1 MFFSRKKEEKKKEK
15 VVFNFAYEYY
25 TQIEEAERIAGIPTI
40 PAFLL
45 ANDYLNA
52 CKKYGEINKKYEL
65 IIARKAHNA

>member
-15 VVFNFAYEYY
+15 TIFDFALEYY
-25 TQIEEAERIAGIPTI
+25 TQIEETERIAGIPTI

-52 CKKYGEINKKYEL
+52 CKKYGKIDKKYEL
-65 IIARKAHNA
+65 IIARKAQNA

>member
-15 VVFNFAYEYY
+15 VVFDFAFEYY
-25 TQIEEAERIAGIPTI
+25 TQIEETERIAGIPTI

-65 IIARKAHNA
+65 ILARKAQNA

>member
-15 VVFNFAYEYY
+15 VVFDFAFEYY
-25 TQIEEAERIAGIPTI
+25 TQIEETERIAGIPTI

>member
-15 VVFNFAYEYY
+15 VVFDFAFEYY
-25 TQIEEAERIAGIPTI
+25 TQIEETERLAGIPTI

-52 CKKYGEINKKYEL
+52 CKKYGEISKKYEL
-65 IIARKAHNA
+65 IIARKAQNA

>member
-15 VVFNFAYEYY
+15 IIFDFAFEYY
-25 TQIEEAERIAGIPTI
+25 TQIEETERIAGIPTI

-52 CKKYGEINKKYEL
+52 CKKYGKIDKKYEL
-65 IIARKAHNA
+65 IIARKAQNA

>member
-1 MFFSRKKEEKKKEK
+1 MFFKKEEKKKEK
-15 VVFNFAYEYY
+15 VVFDFAYKYY
-25 TQIEEAERIAGIPTI
+25 TQIEETERIAGIPTI

-65 IIARKAHNA
+65 IIARKAQNA

>member
-1 MFFSRKKEEKKKEK
+1 MFFSKKKEEKKKEK
-15 VVFNFAYEYY
+15 VVFEFAFEYY
-25 TQIEEAERIAGIPTI
+25 TQIEETERIAGIPTI

-65 IIARKAHNA
+65 IIARKAQNA

>member
-15 VVFNFAYEYY
+15 VVFDFAFEYY
-25 TQIEEAERIAGIPTI
+25 TQIEETERIAGIPTI

-52 CKKYGEINKKYEL
+52 CKKYGKIDKKYEL
-65 IIARKAHNA
+65 IIARKAQNA

>member
-15 VVFNFAYEYY
+15 VVFDFAFEYY
-25 TQIEEAERIAGIPTI
+25 TQIEETERIAGIPTI

-65 IIARKAHNA
+65 IIARKAQNA

>member
-15 VVFNFAYEYY
+15 TIFDFAFEYY
-25 TQIEEAERIAGIPTI
+25 TQIEETERIAGIPTI

-52 CKKYGEINKKYEL
+52 CKKYGKIDKKYEL
-65 IIARKAHNA
+65 IIARKAQNA